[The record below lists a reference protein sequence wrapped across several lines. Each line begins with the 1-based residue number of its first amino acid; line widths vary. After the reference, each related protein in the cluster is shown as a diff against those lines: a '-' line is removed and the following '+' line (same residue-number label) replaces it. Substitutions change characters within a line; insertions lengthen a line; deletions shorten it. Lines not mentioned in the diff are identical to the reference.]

1 MKEKINWKKLII
13 GFVVLLPILIGF
25 DIVFDTI
32 KGKLVWA
39 DIWAMKNLFFKFL
52 AAVVGAYFYS
62 TFNNKQNDN
71 EVSS

>member
-39 DIWAMKNLFFKFL
+39 DIWAMKNLFF
-52 AAVVGAYFYS
+52 
-62 TFNNKQNDN
+62 
-71 EVSS
+71 